1 MLFWRSYKQMR
12 KADRNAESL
21 YNSWTAGPISL
32 IFVANEAQSN
42 SARRLRASVVNL
54 IPDAEISAIFP
65 FLLAFLL
72 NLQLAFSATRNW
84 LHWLLTVLRNLIALR
99 LRQKLVTSDQP
110 FRSYG
115 DFQHFGQLCAFAC
128 NSVKTA
134 LFSFFLSPYQGPNTF
149 LLISHQK

>member
-12 KADRNAESL
+12 KADQNAESL
-21 YNSWTAGPISL
+21 YNCWTAGPISP

-54 IPDAEISAIFP
+54 ILDAEISAIFP

-99 LRQKLVTSDQP
+99 LRQKLVPSDQP
-110 FRSYG
+110 VRSYG

-134 LFSFFLSPYQGPNTF
+134 LFSFFLPPYKGPNTF

>member
-1 MLFWRSYKQMR
+1 MS
-12 KADRNAESL
+12 
-21 YNSWTAGPISL
+21 P

-54 IPDAEISAIFP
+54 ILDAEISAIFP

-99 LRQKLVTSDQP
+99 LRQKLVPSDQP
-110 FRSYG
+110 VRSYG

-134 LFSFFLSPYQGPNTF
+134 LFKFFLPPYKSPNTF